1 MTDGSWGREGMEAGF
16 GFDTAFLRRLQ
27 RLTIAARRPVRGPFA
42 GPRRSVQRGASVE
55 FADFRDY
62 APGDDLRRVDWSA
75 YARLDRL
82 FLRLY
87 HAERMTTLT
96 LILDHSP
103 SMGFGEP
110 SKRLMAA
117 RLAAIFSYI
126 SLGNVDRVAVLGL
139 GSRLDHHFQA
149 KGGKVAIPEVWRHI
163 RSTMGAPAGGTNFGE
178 LRRFGAFQRAPGLT
192 IVVSDFLSDSDWRGG
207 LRALRAADQEV
218 SLVQVLA
225 PEEIEPAIRG
235 DWALADVETNEV
247 VETSV
252 AARLLR
258 RYEEELAAHTAALR
272 SHAAQTGMTFVQM
285 RSDAPLTETVL
296 HDLYR
301 AGLLR

>member
-1 MTDGSWGREGMEAGF
+1 MTDAGRTWDGMETAF

-27 RLTIAARRPVRGPFA
+27 RLTIAARRPVRGPFG
-42 GPRRSVQRGASVE
+42 GPRRSAQRGASVE

-103 SMGFGEP
+103 SMSFGDP

-126 SLGNVDRVAVLGL
+126 SLGNVDRVAILGL

-149 KGGKVAIPEVWRHI
+149 KGGKASIPEVWRHI
-163 RSTMGAPAGGTNFGE
+163 RATMGTAAGGTDFGE

-192 IVVSDFLSDSDWRGG
+192 IVISDFLSDSDWKGG
-207 LRALRAADQEV
+207 LRALLAAEQEV

-225 PEEIEPAIRG
+225 PDEIEPDIRG
-235 DWALADVETNEV
+235 DWALTDVETSEV

-258 RYEEELAAHTAALR
+258 RYEEELAAHTADLR
-272 SHAAQTGMTFVQM
+272 RHASQTGMTFVQM
-285 RSDAPLTETVL
+285 RTDAPITETVL
-296 HDLYR
+296 RDLYR